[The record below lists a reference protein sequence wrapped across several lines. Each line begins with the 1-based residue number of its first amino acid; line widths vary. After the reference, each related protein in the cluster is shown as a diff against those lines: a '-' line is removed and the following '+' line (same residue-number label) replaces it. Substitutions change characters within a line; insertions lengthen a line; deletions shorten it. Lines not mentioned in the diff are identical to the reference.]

1 MPEAT
6 FHGTL
11 GEYLGFSSI
20 DQLPIGW
27 AVVST
32 SEVFEISFRTKVANG
47 LLLFTSDENED
58 YLAII
63 MRDAALSLTVKLGTN
78 QQEKLIQ
85 PSKVRFDDNQWH
97 TVVVSRKIREV
108 GNLHIL
114 FWSSFKFCCIIQIS
128 PLTYFCQFSITV
140 DGIYSQVGSTA
151 GNVPY
156 FVFKSI
162 YLGGLAAS
170 KDQTMVTADNNTNS
184 TQLMT
189 GSNFVG
195 CLKKVCL
202 DL

>member
-1 MPEAT
+1 MRLLPEAT

-11 GEYLGFSSI
+11 GEYLGFNSI
-20 DQLPIGW
+20 DRLPIGW

-32 SEVFEISFRTKVANG
+32 SEVFEINFRTKVANG

-108 GNLHIL
+108 GIL
-114 FWSSFKFCCIIQIS
+114 VVG
-128 PLTYFCQFSITV
+128 LVLYFI
-140 DGIYSQVGSTA
+140 
-151 GNVPY
+151 
-156 FVFKSI
+156 
-162 YLGGLAAS
+162 
-170 KDQTMVTADNNTNS
+170 
-184 TQLMT
+184 
-189 GSNFVG
+189 
-195 CLKKVCL
+195 
-202 DL
+202 